1 MQDFIVWMQGTWLAQ
16 FMAESEYAWGW
27 TEVLHFIGMSMLFGS
42 VLIMDARLM
51 GFFRTTIS
59 IRAVQALARL
69 AAAGFAINLLTGIVF
84 LVKDA
89 HRLLPNPAF
98 QLKMVF
104 VLVAGLNFILFMVL
118 FGKKSVSWRD
128 DENPP
133 VLAKLIAVVSVTAWV
148 LVIWSGRMIPVYGE
162 G

>member
-1 MQDFIVWMQGTWLAQ
+1 MQDLIQWMQGTWLAK

-51 GFFRTTIS
+51 GFFRTTVS
-59 IRAVQALARL
+59 IRAVQGLARL

-104 VLVAGLNFILFMVL
+104 VIVAGLNFMLFMAL
-118 FGKKSVSWRD
+118 FGKKSMTWRD

-133 VLAKLIAVVSVTAWV
+133 ALAKMVAVVSIAAWV
-148 LVIWSGRMIPVYGE
+148 LVIWAGRMIPVYGE